1 MKHFPIELL
10 QTFIATV
17 ETGSMAKAARIV
29 GRTPSAVSLQM
40 AKLSELVGHPLLRRA
55 GREQSLTGAGEAL
68 VAHAREVIETSERA
82 FAAMRSERLEG
93 PVRFGAVQDLADALL
108 PRALAD
114 FSRQYPGVTVHLQ
127 VARSDALL
135 EQARSGELD
144 FAACFTGT
152 HALREI
158 RREPMVW
165 LGHRDVARRD
175 PLPLAVLDP
184 SCGYIEAASECLR
197 RHGRRFEV
205 VLRTPSLLGLRAALE
220 AGFAVGCRTALMK
233 SGSIEML
240 GPAENLPALPSVGF
254 ALHIPRPLG
263 AAARRLATVVR
274 EAIATGGPAASVRR
288 VQMTSGAA

>member
-10 QTFIATV
+10 QTFVATI

-40 AKLSELVGHPLLRRA
+40 TRLSTLVGHPLFRRV
-55 GREQSLTGAGEAL
+55 GREQVLTGAAEAL
-68 VAHAREVIETSERA
+68 IAHAREVIETSERA
-82 FAAMRSERLEG
+82 FAAMRSERVEG

-108 PRALAD
+108 PGALAD
-114 FSRQYPGVTVHLQ
+114 FSNQYPGVTVHLQ

-135 EQARSGELD
+135 EQARSGDLD
-144 FAACFTGT
+144 FAVCFTGAE
-152 HALREI
+152 ALREI

-165 LGHRDVARRD
+165 LGHREVVKKD

-184 SCGYIEAASECLR
+184 ACGYIEAATETLR
-197 RHGRRFEV
+197 RHGRPFAI

-233 SGSIEML
+233 SGSIEIL
-240 GPAENLPALPSVGF
+240 GTHDNLPALPSVGF

-263 AAARRLATVVR
+263 AAARRLASLVR
-274 EAIATGGPAASVRR
+274 EVIGGARAPSPSASVH
-288 VQMTSGAA
+288 MAS

>member
-1 MKHFPIELL
+1 MNHLPVDLL

-40 AKLSELVGHPLLRRA
+40 TKLAELVGHPLFRRA
-55 GREQSLTGAGEAL
+55 GREQVLTGAAEAL

-82 FAAMRSERLEG
+82 FAAMRSERVEG
-93 PVRFGAVQDLADALL
+93 PVRFGAVQDLADSLL
-108 PRALAD
+108 PRALAG
-114 FSRQYPGVTVHLQ
+114 FSRQYPGVTMHLQ

-144 FAACFTGT
+144 FAVCFTGKG
-152 HALREI
+152 ALREI

-165 LGHRDVARRD
+165 LGHREVARRD

-184 SCGYIEAASECLR
+184 GCGYIEAATDCLR
-197 RHGRRFEV
+197 RHGRPFTV

-220 AGFAVGCRTALMK
+220 AGFAVSCRTTLMK
-233 SGSIEML
+233 SGTIEIL
-240 GPAENLPALPSVGF
+240 GAADNLPSLPSVGF

-263 AAARRLATVVR
+263 AAARRLSSLVR
-274 EAIATGGPAASVRR
+274 EVVGGGSAPSAH
-288 VQMTSGAA
+288 SGAQMAS